1 MPLRA
6 AHDRCRT
13 CHYRLRREN
22 VCELGV
28 VDKPSLCPRMK
39 PQLRVALAPGGSDEM
54 RRAGRKLSEPEAVRL
69 QVPGR
74 VIPQA
79 DLR

>member
-6 AHDRCRT
+6 AHVRCRT

-28 VDKPSLCPRMK
+28 VDKPALCPRMRACV
-39 PQLRVALAPGGSDEM
+39 RVTLAPGGSVEL
-54 RRAGRKLSEPEAVRL
+54 RRAGLAKLR
-69 QVPGR
+69 
-74 VIPQA
+74 
-79 DLR
+79 

>member
-1 MPLRA
+1 MALRA

-28 VDKPSLCPRMK
+28 VDKPVLCPRMK
-39 PQLRVALAPGGSDEM
+39 PRVRVAL
-54 RRAGRKLSEPEAVRL
+54 RRAVVTRCDGRA
-69 QVPGR
+69 
-74 VIPQA
+74 
-79 DLR
+79 